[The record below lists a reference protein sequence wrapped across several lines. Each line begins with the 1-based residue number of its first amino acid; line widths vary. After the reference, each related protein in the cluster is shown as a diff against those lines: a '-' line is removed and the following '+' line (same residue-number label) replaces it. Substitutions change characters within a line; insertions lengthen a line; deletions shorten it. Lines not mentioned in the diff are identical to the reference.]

1 MNSKILIIG
10 IVASLGLLFGGL
22 LWMSRPVAKPQV
34 LATSIG
40 KLTASETSWDFDTV
54 SMAKGVVTKKFSLA
68 NTDTV
73 PATVTKLFSSCMCT
87 KAALRV
93 NGREW
98 GPYGMPGMGP
108 AIPDIAAEIAPGQ
121 TAEVEVTFDPAAH
134 GPAGVGQIERQAT
147 LQLNGQSPLTFNIR
161 ALVTP

>member
-1 MNSKILIIG
+1 MNPKVLIIG

-22 LWMSRPVAKPQV
+22 LWMSRPVDKPQV
-34 LATSIG
+34 LVTSIG
-40 KLTASETSWDFDTV
+40 KLTASETSYDFGTV
-54 SMAKGVVTKKFSLA
+54 SMAKGVVTKKFSVTNA
-68 NTDTV
+68 DTV

-93 NGREW
+93 DGREW

-108 AIPDIAAEIAPGQ
+108 TIPDIAAEVAPGQ
-121 TAEVEVTFDPAAH
+121 AAEVEVTFDPTAH
-134 GPAGVGQIERQAT
+134 GPAGVGQIERQVT
-147 LQLNGQSPLTFNIR
+147 VQQNGQSPLTFNIR

>member
-1 MNSKILIIG
+1 M
-10 IVASLGLLFGGL
+10 

-34 LATSIG
+34 QASNIG
-40 KLTASETSWDFDTV
+40 KLTTSESSWDFGTV
-54 SMAKGVVTKKFSLA
+54 SMAKGIVTKKFNIT

-87 KAALRV
+87 QGALWV
-93 NGREW
+93 NGKKW

-121 TAEVEVTFDPAAH
+121 TAEVEITFDPAAH
-134 GPAGVGQIERQAT
+134 GPAGVGQIERQVTA
-147 LQLNGQSPLTFNIR
+147 QQNGQSPLNFNIR